1 MLSKYRIRIKWKEL
15 KNYQEELLKKIIYV
29 IIKSKQLQ
37 IELIVYI

>member
-1 MLSKYRIRIKWKEL
+1 MLSKYRMRIKWKEL
-15 KNYQEELLKKIIYV
+15 RNYQEELLKKIIFV